1 MRKENWSSKSRLK
14 KKKKTTT
21 NSKLHDQSK
30 FFNNLKIK
38 FTRMINFSLFITFV
52 FTTIFLLIFFF
63 EKSIRVSEITIN
75 HPSGTINSAIMQKL
89 DVTGE
94 ILFFIDEE
102 KIINNITLLN
112 DVDSASIK
120 KVWPNKLIIDI
131 EYSSIALK
139 IKNDKGQLYYFNQ
152 NGEKI
157 LNIKKMPSLPIIL
170 LEVNTSIQDLNPLL
184 NKNFIKFIQE
194 VEKYNLKEKI
204 KLNKWNYVYNR
215 DTGISITISKNQ
227 KIIFGNGEQLE
238 FKIINLE
245 KAMNE
250 IDLNNI
256 EFNEI
261 DLRFNSKIV
270 LR

>member
-1 MRKENWSSKSRLK
+1 MKKKNWSSKSRLK
-14 KKKKTTT
+14 KKKKIIT
-21 NSKLHDQSK
+21 NSKLHKQSK
-30 FFNNLKIK
+30 LFNKLKIR
-38 FTRMINFSLFITFV
+38 FTKIINFSLFLTLI
-52 FTTIFLLIFFF
+52 FTAIFIFIFFF
-63 EKSIRVSEITIN
+63 EKSIRVSQVTIN
-75 HPSGTINSAIMQKL
+75 HPPGLINSTIMQKV
-89 DVTGE
+89 DVTGD
-94 ILFFIDEE
+94 ILFFIDEN
-102 KIINNITLLN
+102 KLIKNITLIN
-112 DVDSASIK
+112 GIDSASIK
-120 KVWPNKLIIDI
+120 KVWPNKLVIDI
-131 EYSSIALK
+131 EYSSMALQ

-157 LNIKKMPSLPIIL
+157 SNFKKIPNLPLISLDS
-170 LEVNTSIQDLNPLL
+170 NTSFQDLNSLL
-184 NKNFIKFIQE
+184 NKNFIRFIQE

-204 KLNKWNYVYNR
+204 KLNKWNYVYNI
-215 DTGISITISKNQ
+215 DTGISVTISKNQ

-250 IDLNNI
+250 IELKNI

>member
-1 MRKENWSSKSRLK
+1 MKKNNWSSKSRLK
-14 KKKKTTT
+14 KKKKIVA
-21 NSKLHDQSK
+21 NSKSHGQSN
-30 FFNNLKIK
+30 FFNNLKIR
-38 FTRMINFSLFITFV
+38 FTKIINFSLLLALIFTIIFI
-52 FTTIFLLIFFF
+52 LIFFF
-63 EKSIRVSEITIN
+63 EKSIRVSQITIN
-75 HPSGTINSAIMQKL
+75 HPPGLINSELMEKV
-89 DVTGE
+89 DVTGD
-94 ILFFIDEE
+94 ILFFIDENQLV
-102 KIINNITLLN
+102 KNITLIN
-112 DVDSASIK
+112 GIDSVFIK
-120 KVWPNKLIIDI
+120 KVWPNKLVIDI
-131 EYSSIALK
+131 EYSSVALQ
-139 IKNDKGQLYYFNQ
+139 INNDKGQVYYFNQ

-157 LNIKKMPSLPIIL
+157 SSFKKISDLPNISLDS
-170 LEVNTSIQDLNPLL
+170 NTSFQDLNLLL
-184 NKNFIKFIQE
+184 NKNFIRFIQE
-194 VEKYNLKEKI
+194 IEKYNLKEKI